1 MKGMKRFVSLLMVVV
16 ILILALVAPASA
28 AQKSDA
34 AQTDPWF
41 PLKRIEVKVR
51 MLACTNLAAK
61 TGCYPLVNAYWQFKP
76 EGNPWWVDGGT
87 LMGGTNAQGYGYAEF
102 FPDYRWN
109 GKVYCKGYNLPNGAE
124 NITSVT
130 VTGQNSKTV
139 TCPTLYSQG

>member
-1 MKGMKRFVSLLMVVV
+1 MKGKILSLTLVVV
-16 ILILALVAPASA
+16 LVLLLVAPAA
-28 AQKSDA
+28 AQSS
-34 AQTDPWF
+34 DPWF

-61 TGCYPLVNAYWQFKP
+61 TGCYPLVSAYWQFKP

-102 FPDYRWN
+102 FPHYRWN